1 MVLRFMRNANLYA
14 LTLKNTRGVFI
25 MVTLYVSPS
34 CTSCRRA
41 KAWLDE
47 HQIPYK
53 ERNILS
59 EKLSIEEIKNILR
72 FTEDGTDEIISTKSK
87 AFQKLNINI
96 DSLSLRELYKLINEN
111 PGVLKKPLILDEKR
125 LQVGFNEEEIRSFLP
140 RNMRL
145 FQLNDVYN
153 VEEAQ

>member
-1 MVLRFMRNANLYA
+1 
-14 LTLKNTRGVFI
+14 
-25 MVTLYVSPS
+25 MVTLYLSPS

-41 KAWLDE
+41 KAWFDA

-59 EKLSIEEIKNILR
+59 EKLSVDEIKNILR

-87 AFQKLNINI
+87 TFQKLNVNI
-96 DSLSLRELYKLINEN
+96 DSLSLRELYTLINEN
-111 PGVLKKPLILDEKR
+111 PGLLRKPLILDEKR

-140 RNMRL
+140 RKMRIVQ
-145 FQLNDVYN
+145 FDEVYGLM
-153 VEEAQ
+153 EEVQ

>member
-1 MVLRFMRNANLYA
+1 
-14 LTLKNTRGVFI
+14 
-25 MVTLYVSPS
+25 MVTLYISPS

-41 KAWLDE
+41 KAWFDE

-59 EKLSIEEIKNILR
+59 EKLSVDEIKDILR

-87 AFQKLNINI
+87 TFRKLNVNI

-111 PGVLKKPLILDEKR
+111 PGLLRKPLILDEKR

-140 RNMRL
+140 RKMRV
-145 FQLNDVYN
+145 FQLDEVYN
-153 VEEAQ
+153 FIEEAQ

>member
-1 MVLRFMRNANLYA
+1 VL
-14 LTLKNTRGVFI
+14 I
-25 MVTLYVSPS
+25 MVTLYLSPS

-59 EKLSIEEIKNILR
+59 EKLTIDEIKNILR
-72 FTEDGTDEIISTKSK
+72 YTEDGTDEIISTKSK
-87 AFQKLNINI
+87 AFQKLNIDI
-96 DSLSLRELYKLINEN
+96 DSLSLRELYTIIKEN
-111 PGVLKKPLILDEKR
+111 PGLLKKPLILDEKR

-140 RNMRL
+140 RKMRI
-145 FQLNDVYN
+145 FQLDEVHSFID
-153 VEEAQ
+153 EAQ

>member
-1 MVLRFMRNANLYA
+1 
-14 LTLKNTRGVFI
+14 
-25 MVTLYVSPS
+25 MVTLYLSPS

-41 KAWLDE
+41 KAWFDE

-59 EKLSIEEIKNILR
+59 EKLSADEIKDILR
-72 FTEDGTDEIISTKSK
+72 YTEDGTDEIISTKSK

-111 PGVLKKPLILDEKR
+111 PGLLRKPLIMDEKR

-140 RNMRL
+140 RKMRL
-145 FQLNDVYN
+145 FQLDEVYN
-153 VEEAQ
+153 FEGAH

>member
-1 MVLRFMRNANLYA
+1 
-14 LTLKNTRGVFI
+14 
-25 MVTLYVSPS
+25 MVTLYLSPS

-41 KAWLDE
+41 KAWFDE

-59 EKLSIEEIKNILR
+59 EKLSVDEIKDILR
-72 FTEDGTDEIISTKSK
+72 YTEDGTDEIISTKSK

-96 DSLSLRELYKLINEN
+96 DSLSLRELYKLINKN
-111 PGVLKKPLILDEKR
+111 PGLLRKPLIMDEKR

-140 RNMRL
+140 RKMRL
-145 FQLNDVYN
+145 FQLDEVYN
-153 VEEAQ
+153 FEGAH

>member
-1 MVLRFMRNANLYA
+1 
-14 LTLKNTRGVFI
+14 
-25 MVTLYVSPS
+25 MVTLYLSPS

-59 EKLSIEEIKNILR
+59 EKLTLEEIKNILR
-72 FTEDGTDEIISTKSK
+72 YTEDGTDEIISTKSK
-87 AFQKLNINI
+87 AFQKLNIDI
-96 DSLSLRELYKLINEN
+96 DSLSLRELYTIIKEN
-111 PGVLKKPLILDEKR
+111 PGLLKKPLILDEKR

-140 RNMRL
+140 RKMRI
-145 FQLNDVYN
+145 FQFDEVHSFI
-153 VEEAQ
+153 EEAQ

>member
-1 MVLRFMRNANLYA
+1 ML
-14 LTLKNTRGVFI
+14 I
-25 MVTLYVSPS
+25 MVTLYLSPS

-59 EKLSIEEIKNILR
+59 EKLSLEEIKNILR
-72 FTEDGTDEIISTKSK
+72 YTEDGTDEIISTKSK
-87 AFQKLNINI
+87 AFQKLNIDI
-96 DSLSLRELYKLINEN
+96 DSLSLRELYTIIKEN
-111 PGVLKKPLILDEKR
+111 PGLLKKPLILDEKR

-140 RNMRL
+140 RKMRI
-145 FQLNDVYN
+145 FQFDEVDNFI
-153 VEEAQ
+153 EEAQ

>member
-1 MVLRFMRNANLYA
+1 VL
-14 LTLKNTRGVFI
+14 I
-25 MVTLYVSPS
+25 MVTLYLSPS

-41 KAWLDE
+41 KAWFDE

-59 EKLSIEEIKNILR
+59 EKLSVDEIKDILR
-72 FTEDGTDEIISTKSK
+72 YTEDGTDEIISTKSK

-111 PGVLKKPLILDEKR
+111 PGLLRKPLIMDEKR

-140 RNMRL
+140 RKMRL
-145 FQLNDVYN
+145 FQLDEVYN
-153 VEEAQ
+153 FEGAH

>member
-1 MVLRFMRNANLYA
+1 
-14 LTLKNTRGVFI
+14 
-25 MVTLYVSPS
+25 MVTLFVSPS

-41 KAWLDE
+41 KSWFQE

-59 EKLSIEEIKNILR
+59 EKLTIDEIKNILHY
-72 FTEDGTDEIISTKSK
+72 TEEGTDEIISTKSK

-96 DSLSLRELYKLINEN
+96 DSLSLRELYTIINEN
-111 PGVLKKPLILDEKR
+111 PGILKRPLMLDEKR

-140 RNMRL
+140 RNMRV
-145 FQLNDVYN
+145 FQLDDVYTF
-153 VEEAQ
+153 EEAQ

>member
-1 MVLRFMRNANLYA
+1 
-14 LTLKNTRGVFI
+14 
-25 MVTLYVSPS
+25 MVTLFVSPS

-41 KAWLDE
+41 KSWFQE

-59 EKLSIEEIKNILR
+59 EKLTIDEIKNILHY
-72 FTEDGTDEIISTKSK
+72 TEDGTDEIISTKSK

-96 DSLSLRELYKLINEN
+96 DSLPLRELYTIIKEN
-111 PGVLKKPLILDEKR
+111 PGILKRPLMLDEKR

-140 RNMRL
+140 RKMRV
-145 FQLNDVYN
+145 FQLDEDHSFM
-153 VEEAQ
+153 EEAQ

>member
-1 MVLRFMRNANLYA
+1 
-14 LTLKNTRGVFI
+14 
-25 MVTLYVSPS
+25 MVTLFVSPS

-41 KAWLDE
+41 KAWFQE

-59 EKLSIEEIKNILR
+59 EKLTIDEIKNILH

-87 AFQKLNINI
+87 AFQKLDVNI
-96 DSLSLRELYKLINEN
+96 DSLSLRELYSIINEN
-111 PGVLKKPLILDEKR
+111 PGILKRPLMLDEKR

-140 RNMRL
+140 RKMRV
-145 FQLNDVYN
+145 FQLDEVHSYIS
-153 VEEAQ
+153 